1 MRETLK
7 KSTGKIV
14 LAMFCM
20 VALAWC
26 AMPRQKPPTELRMI
40 LHGNKLVVPV
50 AYIPK
55 YERGWYRQD
64 GIVNDGLNLDAEW
77 KAGKLYPFAAPED
90 NTAVWIRYQN
100 KVSILIQRFGNNTL
114 EQKYQLSQH
123 FASIWMPNR
132 RQMAKR
138 YGLKR
143 YEHNNLAQRE
153 KEDVITAFYEQDL
166 YLYPSRERIETQI
179 VCDADFFPDPGTERA
194 SALQKRGKFVI
205 NPLCSHD
212 IFLHGLRDSHIE
224 IGYFRSHLPEWQ
236 AIEQAVVELLDSFNQ
251 EPEKALLLRRPP
263 AKQVER

>member
-20 VALAWC
+20 VALAWR
-26 AMPRQKPPTELRMI
+26 AMPRKALPTELHMTVN
-40 LHGNKLVVPV
+40 GNHLLVPV
-50 AYIPK
+50 DYIPRHMRNL
-55 YERGWYRQD
+55 YDQAGSRRGLLLQ
-64 GIVNDGLNLDAEW
+64 AEW
-77 KAGKLYPFAAPED
+77 KDGKLLPFIDPQD
-90 NTAVWIRYQN
+90 NTAIWISHQN
-100 KVSILIQRFGNNTL
+100 EISILIQRFGNNTL

-194 SALQKRGKFVI
+194 SALEKRGKFVI

-212 IFLHGLRDSHIE
+212 IFLHRLRDSHIE

-251 EPEKALLLRRPP
+251 EPEKALPLRRPP